1 MLVSANIAARSMVG
15 HMQQLHLFFN
25 AWVFYTRFP
34 APAWVVHS
42 SENLNQ
48 ASRYFP
54 LIGACLAVWFAA
66 VYSLASFYLPNSVS
80 LLLAIVASLLATGA
94 FHEDGFADLC
104 DGFGGGWHRDDVLR
118 IMKDSRLGTYGVAG
132 LWGILTLKAALL
144 YELIQHTPNLF
155 ESGLPL
161 LVSAF
166 MLSRA
171 WSISLVAVL
180 PYVQQDAQSKAKPIA
195 VGIRRSDL
203 IILWAT
209 SLLPLYWFSL
219 TSAIALLVTGGVFF
233 LLIRAWFNRRLQGY
247 TGDALGASQQ
257 IQELVAY
264 MAMLVM
270 VPL

>member
-1 MLVSANIAARSMVG
+1 
-15 HMQQLHLFFN
+15 MQQLHLFFN

-34 APAWVVHS
+34 APGWVVHS
-42 SENLNQ
+42 SEHLSHS
-48 ASRYFP
+48 SRYFP
-54 LIGACLAVWFAA
+54 LVGACLALWFAL
-66 VYSLASFYLPNSVS
+66 VFGLANLWLPTTIS
-80 LLLAIVASLLATGA
+80 LLLAMVASLLATGA

-118 IMKDSRLGTYGVAG
+118 IMKDSRLGTYGVTG
-132 LWGILTLKAALL
+132 LWMILTLKFVLL
-144 YELIQHTPNLF
+144 YELTQHTPLLL
-155 ESGLPL
+155 EVGLPL
-161 LVSAF
+161 LLSAY

-195 VGIRRSDL
+195 MGIRRSDL
-203 IILWAT
+203 VILWAS
-209 SLLPLYWFSL
+209 SLLPLCWL
-219 TSAIALLVTGGVFF
+219 PWTTAITLLVTGAVAF
-233 LLIRAWFNRRLQGY
+233 LLIRAWFNKRLQGY

-257 IQELVAY
+257 IQELLAY